1 MLELPENYKHL
12 YIHKKDKSLINAE
25 TKLDHSSGK
34 ISFTIYRVN
43 ESNGIEEQIFDDI
56 FTSDLLPEIQGNILM
71 DVVNLGK
78 YLKKNGYKIVTKVT
92 QTKNGTKFG

>member
-1 MLELPENYKHL
+1 MLELPEQFKHL

-25 TKLDHSSGK
+25 TALDQASGI

-43 ESNGIEEQIFDDI
+43 GGNGLEERVVDDI
-56 FTSDLLPEIQGNILM
+56 FTSELLPQVQNNILI